1 MSVYQERVK
10 KVAEELAKRQLAV
23 CMFEDTEGRRNPS
36 IRYLS
41 GHPSDALLFISA
53 SGKSILVPWD
63 INMAHAMAEADEILP
78 YTDFA
83 RSVPEAINGIGKH
96 LNLHE
101 GDIIGLPSATP
112 YPHFVSYMEKCE
124 PYDFSCTDDGMDEF
138 VAGMRAIKDAEE
150 IGIYRK
156 VSAITDSIMDAI
168 EARVRAGEFKTETDV
183 ALFIERALREAGC
196 EATGFDTI
204 AAGPSRSFGI
214 HAFPSYSA
222 AAFGTDGFSIL
233 DFGVV
238 YKGYTSD
245 VTMTFVRGALSEKQK
260 TMLALVQK
268 AYDEAVALCKPGI
281 QAKEPGK
288 HVDALFKEAGFTMPH
303 SLGHG
308 VGLEAHEMPIMRSR
322 EDNTWELKPGQIIT
336 IEPGLYDAEAGGVRL
351 ENDVLIT
358 ETGHEVLTHS
368 RIVFL

>member
-1 MSVYQERVK
+1 MSVYSDRCK
-10 KVAEELAKRQLAV
+10 LVAEELRKRQITV

-36 IRYLS
+36 VRYLS
-41 GHPSDALLFISA
+41 GHPSDALFFVSA
-53 SGKSILVPWD
+53 EGKTALVPWD
-63 INMAHAMAEADEILP
+63 VNMAHAMAEAKEILP

-83 RSVPEAINGIGKH
+83 RSVPDAIIGLGKH
-96 LNLHE
+96 WALPE
-101 GDIIGLPSATP
+101 SSVVALPSATP
-112 YPHFVSYMEKCE
+112 YPLYVSYMEKCDGF
-124 PYDFSCTDDGMDEF
+124 DFSCTDDGMDEF
-138 VAGMRAIKDAEE
+138 VAGMRAIKDSEE
-150 IGIYRK
+150 IAIYRK
-156 VSAITDSIMDAI
+156 VSKITDDIMDAI
-168 EARVRAGEFKTETDV
+168 EKHVRAGDFKTESDV
-183 ALFIERALREAGC
+183 ALFIERALRDAGC

-222 AAFGTDGFSIL
+222 ASFGSNGFSIL

-245 VTMTFVRGALSEKQK
+245 VTMTFVRGTLGDKQK
-260 TMLALVQK
+260 TMLSLVQR
-268 AYDEAVALCKPGI
+268 AYDEAVALCKPGV

-288 HVDALFKEAGFTMPH
+288 HVDALFKQAGFVMPH

-336 IEPGLYDAEAGGVRL
+336 IEPGLYDPEAGGVRL

-358 ETGHEVLTHS
+358 ETGYEVLTHS
-368 RIVFL
+368 RIVML